1 MAIRPNDCVIRI
13 TDLIIGT
20 EDGVDMFGRKEL
32 VPKYELYWKNF
43 CSHTD
48 NLKMNVKWSGQ
59 GKDPFQ
65 KVVDD
70 ELAKHG
76 AVFKRTKDWKGN
88 YIKFKSHKHLT
99 MFILK
104 WS

>member
-1 MAIRPNDCVIRI
+1 MAIKPNDCVIRI
-13 TDLIIGT
+13 TDLIVGT
-20 EDGVDMFGRKEL
+20 EDGVDMFGRKQL
-32 VPKYELYWKNF
+32 IPRYEQYWKNF
-43 CSHTD
+43 CRHTD
-48 NLKMNVKWSGQ
+48 ELKMNVTWQGQ
-59 GKDPFQ
+59 GKDPYQ

-99 MFILK
+99 AFILR